1 MKDWLASPEHARWLE
16 LATAIGARVVGALL
30 LLFIGLRI
38 VAWIADGIGRALAR
52 THVDRTAALF
62 LGRVARIALQVV
74 LLLAVVQ
81 LIGVP
86 MTSMLAVLGAAGLA
100 IGLALKDSL
109 SNIASGV
116 MLVALRPFKVG
127 DTVTINGVTG
137 TVEVISIFQTQLRG
151 GDNQTITLPN
161 SLITTDS
168 IINFTPDTRRRIEL
182 VIGIGYDDDIDL
194 ARATVLA
201 IVKADPRALAEP
213 APDVLVYALAES
225 SVNLG
230 IRCHVGNAD
239 WFALKCDLN
248 ERIKKAFDAAG
259 ISIPF
264 PQRDMHIHTHD
275 EPPRRPVPAGAATR
289 VSRPAT

>member
-1 MKDWLASPEHARWLE
+1 MKEWLQSPEHARWLE
-16 LATAIGARVVGALL
+16 LAVALGLRVLGALVVL
-30 LLFIGLRI
+30 LIGLRI
-38 VAWIADGIGRALAR
+38 ASLVADWIGRALAR
-52 THVDRTAALF
+52 TQIERTAAIF

-81 LIGVP
+81 LLGVP

-127 DTVTINGVTG
+127 DTVTINGTTG
-137 TVEVISIFQTQLRG
+137 RVEVISIFQTQLRG
-151 GDNQTITLPN
+151 PDNQTITLPN

-168 IINFTPDTRRRIEL
+168 IINLTPDTMRRIEL
-182 VIGIGYDDDIDL
+182 VVGIGYDDDIDL
-194 ARATVLA
+194 ARETALGLMRGDARILAT
-201 IVKADPRALAEP
+201 P
-213 APDVLVYALAES
+213 APDVLVYALADS

-239 WFALKCDLN
+239 WFAVKCDLT
-248 ERIKKAFDAAG
+248 ERIKKAYDAAG

-264 PQRDMHIHTHD
+264 PQRDTHVYTHAA
-275 EPPRRPVPAGAATR
+275 PPRQPAATQPR
-289 VSRPAT
+289 A